1 MEGGDSRCRYKIS
14 FKDVLPLSSK
24 AGSSIE
30 SLGNLIM
37 VSTIPNQYLNILVLI
52 YRYFDI
58 HT

>member
-1 MEGGDSRCRYKIS
+1 MEGGDGRCRYKMS

-24 AGSSIE
+24 AGSSRE

-37 VSTIPNQYLNILVLI
+37 VSKIPNQYLNTLVLI
-52 YRYFDI
+52 YRYFDT